1 MFLWLTR
8 VPKLPME
15 FKTTLFFFVLNYWI
29 IFPHSLQG
37 GSVYTERGEVLFKA
51 DENLGQKFCEIRLLT

>member
-15 FKTTLFFFVLNYWI
+15 FKTTLF
-29 IFPHSLQG
+29 SLFLITEWFSLIAFKG
-37 GSVYTERGEVLFKA
+37 VPCTERGEVLFKA